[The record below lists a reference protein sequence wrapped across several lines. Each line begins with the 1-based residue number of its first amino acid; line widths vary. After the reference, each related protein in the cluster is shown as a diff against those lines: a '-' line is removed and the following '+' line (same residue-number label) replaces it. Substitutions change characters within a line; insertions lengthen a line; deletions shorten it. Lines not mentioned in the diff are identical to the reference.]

1 MQRFNTIRAKQMAGF
16 MVIAFITAFVSLVS
30 YSGMKNMGDKF
41 RVVIES
47 SPLIESCLNMKITV
61 AQDTIVVM
69 KMMAAL
75 DTDELDA
82 IWKEHELNLTRFDL
96 YKNAILQGAELKTG
110 TIFPATDTGLRTIV
124 EEAGVFHEQSLR
136 PGFKV
141 AHGQMM
147 KQLSAE
153 PYDYELLDTID
164 ERIIAMGGT
173 LTGQLDQVIATARK
187 VILKAEEGAEKE
199 RTRAARLL
207 LAATLGGIAVAF
219 LLGLIISGKVSG
231 PVKKAVQ
238 FTQTIAGGDL
248 TTVLEI
254 RQKDEIGAM
263 VVAMNQ
269 MVEGLSGIFKD
280 ISTGVFTLNETVSNL
295 SMISDKL
302 KMGAKDL
309 SKRSESVATGSKI
322 MNDGISSISSC
333 ATQSATNLS
342 VLTAAMEEMDAT
354 VNEIA
359 KNTGKAR
366 TITRTAVDAA
376 ESASLKIHALG
387 SEAEEIGQV
396 TEVISEISA
405 QTNLLALNAAI
416 EAARAGAAGRGFA
429 VVATEIKALAGQ
441 TDGAARDIAEKIAGI
456 QQSTRGGVTEIG
468 EISNVIR
475 AVDEI
480 VSAISAAVEEQTVTS
495 SQIAQNIAEAVQ
507 SVNET
512 NRTITDSSQASAR
525 MAADVTGV
533 NVNVQDVTNSS
544 RQVSDNAI
552 KLTEFAAGLKEM
564 ISRFK
569 V

>member
-16 MVIAFITAFVSLVS
+16 MVIAFITAFVSIVS
-30 YSGMKNMGDKF
+30 YSGMKNLGDKF

-47 SPLIESCLNMKITV
+47 SPLIASCLNMKLTV

-82 IWKEHELNLTRFDL
+82 IWKEHEVNLTRFDL
-96 YKNAILQGAELKTG
+96 YKNAILQGARLKTG

-124 EEAGVFHEQSLR
+124 EEAGAFHEQSLR

-141 AHGQMM
+141 AHGQMT

-164 ERIIAMGGT
+164 DRIIAMGGT

-187 VILKAEEGAEKE
+187 VIVKAEEGAEKE

-219 LLGLIISGKVSG
+219 FLGLIISGKVSG
-231 PVKKAVQ
+231 PVKKAAQ

-263 VVAMNQ
+263 AAAMNQ
-269 MVEGLSGIFKD
+269 MVAGLSGIFKD

-302 KMGAKDL
+302 KVGAEDL
-309 SKRSESVATGSKI
+309 SKRSESVAAGSRI

-333 ATQSATNLS
+333 AAQSATNLS
-342 VLTAAMEEMDAT
+342 ILTAAMAEMGAT

-366 TITRTAVDAA
+366 TITRSAVDAA
-376 ESASLKIHALG
+376 EKASLKIHALG

-416 EAARAGAAGRGFA
+416 EAARAGTAGRGFA

-441 TDGAARDIAEKIAGI
+441 TDGAARDIARKIAGI

-468 EISNVIR
+468 AISNVIR
-475 AVDEI
+475 EVDEI
-480 VSAISAAVEEQTVTS
+480 VLAISAMSSKGFPKMRSGCRPAAV
-495 SQIAQNIAEAVQ
+495 A
-507 SVNET
+507 
-512 NRTITDSSQASAR
+512 
-525 MAADVTGV
+525 MAAMILPAPGRSPSATG
-533 NVNVQDVTNSS
+533 
-544 RQVSDNAI
+544 SDGSVFVAQKSAPRWI
-552 KLTEFAAGLKEM
+552 AA
-564 ISRFK
+564 
-569 V
+569 

>member
-1 MQRFNTIRAKQMAGF
+1 MHRFNTIRAKQMAGF

-30 YSGMKNMGDKF
+30 YSGMKNLGDKF

-47 SPLIESCLNMKITV
+47 SPLIASCLNMKLTV

-82 IWKEHELNLTRFDL
+82 MWKEHEANFARFDL
-96 YKNAILQGAELKTG
+96 YKNAILQGAELETG
-110 TIFPATDTGLRTIV
+110 IIFPAMDTGLRTIV
-124 EEAGVFHEQSLR
+124 TEAGVFHEQNFRS
-136 PGFKV
+136 GFKV
-141 AHGQMM
+141 AYEQML

-164 ERIIAMGGT
+164 ERIIAMGET
-173 LTGQLDQVIATARK
+173 LSGQLDQVITTARK
-187 VILKAEEGAEKE
+187 VIYRAERGAEKE
-199 RTRAARLL
+199 RARAATLL

-219 LLGLIISGKVSG
+219 FLGLIISGKVSG
-231 PVKKAVQ
+231 PVKKAAQ

-248 TTVLEI
+248 TNVLEI

-263 VVAMNQ
+263 AAAMNH
-269 MVEGLSGIFKD
+269 MVAGLSGIFKD

-295 SMISDKL
+295 SIISDRL
-302 KMGAKDL
+302 KIGAEDL
-309 SKRSESVATGSKI
+309 SKKSESVATGSRI
-322 MNDGISSISSC
+322 MNEGISSISSC
-333 ATQSATNLS
+333 ATQSSTNLS
-342 VLTAAMEEMDAT
+342 ILTAAMAEMDAT

-366 TITRTAVDAA
+366 TITRSAVEAA

-387 SEAEEIGQV
+387 TEAEEIGQV
-396 TEVISEISA
+396 TEVISEISG
-405 QTNLLALNAAI
+405 QTNLLALNATI
-416 EAARAGAAGRGFA
+416 EAARAGSAGKGFA

-441 TDGAARDIAEKIAGI
+441 TDAAARDIAEKITRI

-475 AVDEI
+475 EVDEI
-480 VSAISAAVEEQTVTS
+480 VSAISDAIEEQTVTS

-507 SVNET
+507 SVNDT
-512 NRTITDSSQASAR
+512 NKTITESSRTSAR
-525 MAADVTGV
+525 MAVDVAGV

-544 RQVSDNAI
+544 RQVSDNAM
-552 KLTEFAAGLKEM
+552 KLTDFAAGLTEM
-564 ISRFK
+564 LSRFK

>member
-16 MVIAFITAFVSLVS
+16 MVIAFITAFVSIVS
-30 YSGMKNMGDKF
+30 YSGMKNLGDKF

-47 SPLIESCLNMKITV
+47 SPLIASCLNMKLTV

-82 IWKEHELNLTRFDL
+82 IWKEHEVNLTRFDL
-96 YKNAILQGAELKTG
+96 YKNAILQGARLKTG

-124 EEAGVFHEQSLR
+124 EEAGAFHEQSLR

-141 AHGQMM
+141 AHGQMT

-164 ERIIAMGGT
+164 DRIIAMGGT

-187 VILKAEEGAEKE
+187 VIVKAEEGAEKE

-219 LLGLIISGKVSG
+219 FLGLIISGKVSG
-231 PVKKAVQ
+231 PVKKAAQ

-263 VVAMNQ
+263 AAAMNQ
-269 MVEGLSGIFKD
+269 MVAGLSGIFKD

-302 KMGAKDL
+302 KVGAEDL
-309 SKRSESVATGSKI
+309 SKRSESVAAGSRI

-333 ATQSATNLS
+333 AAQSATNLS
-342 VLTAAMEEMDAT
+342 ILTAAMAEMGAT

-366 TITRTAVDAA
+366 TITRSAVDAA
-376 ESASLKIHALG
+376 EKASLKIHALG

-416 EAARAGAAGRGFA
+416 EAARAGTAGRGFA

-441 TDGAARDIAEKIAGI
+441 TDGAARDIARKIAGI

-468 EISNVIR
+468 AISNVIR
-475 AVDEI
+475 EVDEI
-480 VSAISAAVEEQTVTS
+480 VLAISAAIEEQTVTS
-495 SQIAQNIAEAVQ
+495 SQIAQNIDEAVQ

-512 NRTITDSSQASAR
+512 NRTITDSSRASAR
-525 MAADVTGV
+525 MAADVAGV
-533 NVNVQDVTNSS
+533 SKNVQDVTNSS
-544 RQVSDNAI
+544 RQVSDNAM
-552 KLTEFAAGLKEM
+552 KLTDFAAGLKEM
-564 ISRFK
+564 ISRFR

>member
-1 MQRFNTIRAKQMAGF
+1 
-16 MVIAFITAFVSLVS
+16 
-30 YSGMKNMGDKF
+30 
-41 RVVIES
+41 
-47 SPLIESCLNMKITV
+47 
-61 AQDTIVVM
+61 
-69 KMMAAL
+69 
-75 DTDELDA
+75 
-82 IWKEHELNLTRFDL
+82 
-96 YKNAILQGAELKTG
+96 
-110 TIFPATDTGLRTIV
+110 
-124 EEAGVFHEQSLR
+124 
-136 PGFKV
+136 
-141 AHGQMM
+141 
-147 KQLSAE
+147 
-153 PYDYELLDTID
+153 
-164 ERIIAMGGT
+164 
-173 LTGQLDQVIATARK
+173 
-187 VILKAEEGAEKE
+187 
-199 RTRAARLL
+199 
-207 LAATLGGIAVAF
+207 
-219 LLGLIISGKVSG
+219 
-231 PVKKAVQ
+231 
-238 FTQTIAGGDL
+238 
-248 TTVLEI
+248 
-254 RQKDEIGAM
+254 
-263 VVAMNQ
+263 
-269 MVEGLSGIFKD
+269 
-280 ISTGVFTLNETVSNL
+280 
-295 SMISDKL
+295 MISDKL

-512 NRTITDSSQASAR
+512 NRTITDSSRASAR